1 MADGLRDIFSSS
13 RREFVRTSLL
23 LGAAV
28 TLPAWIFSCNS
39 SVHESAGEFTQNVLS
54 DEQWKMLRTVQGIL
68 LPDDDLGPGAIALH
82 ADRYF
87 AWLLNSGALYPV
99 DRADL
104 INGFSELHEFCNQ
117 EGRGNFNALIDT
129 EQEVVIE
136 KYAVTGKGKYWLA
149 QLLTL
154 IFEAMFANPVYG
166 CNPGEIGYRWLNY
179 IPGEPQPDEKTKY
192 PEILELIHG

>member
-1 MADGLRDIFSSS
+1 M
-13 RREFVRTSLL
+13 
-23 LGAAV
+23 GAAV
-28 TLPAWIFSCNS
+28 TLPAWIFSCNN

-68 LPDDDLGPGAIALH
+68 LPDDDLGPGAIALQ

-87 AWLLNSGALYPV
+87 IWLLNSGALYPE
-99 DRADL
+99 DKADL
-104 INGFSELHEFCNQ
+104 INGFSELLEYCNQ
-117 EGRGNFNALIDT
+117 EGSSNFNSLSVI
-129 EQEVVIE
+129 EQEVIIE

-166 CNPGEIGYRWLNY
+166 SNPDGIGYRWLNY
-179 IPGEPQPDEKTKY
+179 VPGEPQPDERTKY
-192 PEILELIHG
+192 PEILALIHG